1 MMTSV
6 NSTISNGAAQQSAG
20 ASQPSALT
28 SDFETFLRMLT
39 AQARNQDPL
48 EPLDSSE
55 YASQLAQF
63 SMVEQQVQTNDLL
76 SSLAVALGSVNLD
89 QLAGWVGMD
98 VQATAAFRFDTQP
111 VAISVHAEPTADK
124 AIMVIRDAEGTVVDQ
139 IPVPV
144 DENEFVW
151 AGVDD
156 AGNPMPAGSYSASL
170 QSYNGDELL
179 AENPAAVYSTVV
191 AAQMEGGQ
199 IILTL
204 DSGAEISADKV
215 SGIRAGA

>member
-6 NSTISNGAAQQSAG
+6 NSTVPNAAPQSTG
-20 ASQPSALT
+20 TSQSSALT

-156 AGNPMPAGSYSASL
+156 AGDPMPAGSYSASL

>member
-1 MMTSV
+1 MITSV
-6 NSTISNGAAQQSAG
+6 NSNVPNTAAPQSAG
-20 ASQPSALT
+20 ASQSSALT

-111 VAISVHAEPTADK
+111 VAISVHTEPTADK
-124 AIMVIRDAEGTVVDQ
+124 AIMVIRNADGTVFDQ
-139 IPVPV
+139 VPVPV

-151 AGVDD
+151 AGIDD